1 MWLNLNNAETPR
13 GGLQRDKYVDW
24 QLGSQTVRK
33 QFVKELS
40 NKLNLQHPDSIFL
53 YGECLHCLLLHC
65 LITSGWKSAVKL
77 DVHSH
82 QVPALKVPQHSTST
96 SVHKA
101 GAHIAACG
109 SEGAAISIC
118 VFMGMLGFPPF
129 GCQQEPALESIWAL
143 SQCCPVPPANGD
155 ELMLL
160 PKSKSTRSIAK
171 IIYLHILQCLQFLER
186 KP

>member
-82 QVPALKVPQHSTST
+82 QVPALKVPQHSNISAQGRCTHSCLWLRRGCHQHLCFHGDAGIST
-96 SVHKA
+96 LWLPARASSGEHLSTEPGLPSPSCKW
-101 GAHIAACG
+101 GWAHA
-109 SEGAAISIC
+109 S
-118 VFMGMLGFPPF
+118 
-129 GCQQEPALESIWAL
+129 
-143 SQCCPVPPANGD
+143 SQKQIN
-155 ELMLL
+155 
-160 PKSKSTRSIAK
+160 
-171 IIYLHILQCLQFLER
+171 
-186 KP
+186 